1 MSSSTYFNNGKLF
14 SKTYHIAD
22 LDKASMNRFQ
32 RARDD
37 NNDGSHNMTGKSTGH
52 NNVVPIYSN
61 DAVVN
66 PELAKIPRF
75 ADDRHRVLEDRRQKQ
90 FHRSHSELI
99 TRPY

>member
-37 NNDGSHNMTGKSTGH
+37 NNDGNHNMTGKSTGH
-52 NNVVPIYSN
+52 NNVVPVYSN
-61 DAVVN
+61 QLTKN
-66 PELAKIPRF
+66 PRF
-75 ADDRHRVLEDRRQKQ
+75 SDTRHRVLENRRQEQ
-90 FHRSHSELI
+90 FHRSHSSVVNRSL
-99 TRPY
+99 